1 MKDLCFSDNPVLISR
16 ISALLSGDD
25 IEYVVLGGHA
35 SLFGGGIGLIQ
46 SRIMVEEGKYSRAAW
61 LIRTEG
67 LDHDVDIIE

>member
-16 ISALLSGDD
+16 ISALLGGDN
-25 IEYVVLGGHA
+25 IEFVVLGGHA

-46 SRIMVEEGKYSRAAW
+46 SRIMVEEDKHQRAAW

-67 LDHDVDIIE
+67 LDQDVDIIK